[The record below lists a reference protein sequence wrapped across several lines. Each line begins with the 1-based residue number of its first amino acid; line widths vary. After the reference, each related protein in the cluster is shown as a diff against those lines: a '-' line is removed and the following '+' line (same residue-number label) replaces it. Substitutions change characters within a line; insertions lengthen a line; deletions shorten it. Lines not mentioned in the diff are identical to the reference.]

1 MDATDKMARIY
12 STSPLDI
19 LSREAE
25 DVIRLLNYL
34 VERGED
40 KQEHRSEEKRTD
52 DIMKKVTSK
61 TATGGWW

>member
-1 MDATDKMARIY
+1 MTDKMARIY
-12 STSPLDI
+12 GTSPLDI

-34 VERGED
+34 TEKGEEKRED
-40 KQEHRSEEKRTD
+40 HKKEEKRTD